1 MLNESIVL
9 SQCNSILAYLQNG
22 NKITPIEALNKFDC
36 FRLSARIAELR
47 KDGYAI
53 KTEIIHKGNKRFAE
67 YSIEK

>member
-1 MLNESIVL
+1 MEFESIVL
-9 SQCNSILAYLQNG
+9 SQCNSILAYLQKG

-53 KTEIIHKGNKRFAE
+53 KTEIIRKGNKRFAE